1 MRGIAQKHWSD
12 YLADVVQ
19 NSDETLSVANAKL
32 HSDVIKSGGIL
43 ASVLTE
49 EQDVG
54 TSPVK
59 RFPVAEWRKAVIEH
73 SRKVELYAIDTLAN
87 TSSSS
92 TLTLL
97 NRVLKDL
104 KPATYGSLAAFPL
117 IDSNV
122 HREAANWIRIRLL
135 CGTTSL
141 NESMSR
147 ITRATSQR
155 TQTCLICGEAKEDTC
170 HFLLRCEDPEME
182 AARKKHREAI
192 SAFLDDSDPLGYCG
206 FILGC
211 NAYQQPSGS

>member
-1 MRGIAQKHWSD
+1 VRGIAQKHWSD
-12 YLADVVQ
+12 YLADVVE
-19 NSDETLSVANAKL
+19 NSDETLSVANTKL

-104 KPATYGSLAAFPL
+104 KPAKDGS
-117 IDSNV
+117 
-122 HREAANWIRIRLL
+122 
-135 CGTTSL
+135 
-141 NESMSR
+141 
-147 ITRATSQR
+147 
-155 TQTCLICGEAKEDTC
+155 
-170 HFLLRCEDPEME
+170 
-182 AARKKHREAI
+182 
-192 SAFLDDSDPLGYCG
+192 
-206 FILGC
+206 
-211 NAYQQPSGS
+211 

>member
-1 MRGIAQKHWSD
+1 M
-12 YLADVVQ
+12 
-19 NSDETLSVANAKL
+19 
-32 HSDVIKSGGIL
+32 
-43 ASVLTE
+43 
-49 EQDVG
+49 G

-59 RFPVAEWRKAVIEH
+59 RFPVTEWRKAVIEH
-73 SRKVELYAIDTLAN
+73 SRKVELYVIDTLAN

-104 KPATYGSLAAFPL
+104 KPAKDGSLATFPL

-122 HREAANWIRIRLL
+122 RKEAANWIRIRLL

-155 TQTCLICGEAKEDTC
+155 TQTCLVCGEAKEDTC

-182 AARKKHREAI
+182 PEKNTGRQFLPSWTTATHWAAVALSWGAMSTSNHQAAGHVAPTLPMKKQTLNWLRPYGQSAARSSI
-192 SAFLDDSDPLGYCG
+192 
-206 FILGC
+206 
-211 NAYQQPSGS
+211 NTSGVWRRFPDNRVKRDRY